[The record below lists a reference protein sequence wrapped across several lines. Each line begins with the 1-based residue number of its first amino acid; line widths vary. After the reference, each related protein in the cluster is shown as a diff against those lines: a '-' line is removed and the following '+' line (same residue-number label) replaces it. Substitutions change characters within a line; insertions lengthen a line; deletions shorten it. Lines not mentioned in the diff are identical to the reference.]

1 MKHFKPQHYLI
12 KQSTNPQTP
21 ISIMTKTISFN
32 DLRRIKDSLPDGSIR
47 QIADKLNVTP
57 QTVRN
62 YFGGTNYE
70 FGKNC
75 GVHIEPG
82 PDGGIV
88 VLDDTTI
95 YDMAVEIIQAQN
107 KEE

>member
-1 MKHFKPQHYLI
+1 
-12 KQSTNPQTP
+12 
-21 ISIMTKTISFN
+21 MTKTITFN
-32 DLRRIKDSLPDGSIR
+32 ELRRIKDSLPDGSIT
-47 QIADKLNVTP
+47 QIADKLNTTV

-95 YDMAVEIIQAQN
+95 YDMALEILQNQN
-107 KEE
+107 KG

>member
-1 MKHFKPQHYLI
+1 
-12 KQSTNPQTP
+12 
-21 ISIMTKTISFN
+21 MTKTISFN
-32 DLRRIKDSLPDGSIR
+32 DLRRIKDSLPDGSIHK
-47 QIADKLNVTP
+47 IADKLNSTV

-95 YDMAVEIIQAQN
+95 YDMAVEILQEQD
-107 KEE
+107 KE